1 MVTSKLCSCTAFA
14 GDDRIAAGTLAEVAA
29 ATKAVLDAGTDAP
42 ILIFD
47 DTSRIV
53 EVDFRGTLADV
64 LARVPQPEAPPA
76 TEPELTEAP
85 RGRGRP
91 KLGVVS
97 REVTL
102 LPRHWQWLAT
112 QPGGASVTLRKLVET
127 AKRAN
132 LDKDRIRQCQEAAC
146 RFMTVMAGDR
156 PGFEEAT
163 RALFKGDGQR
173 FEDEIKAW
181 PKDIAEQTR
190 KLAALAQTNV
200 REHLNAEQVSG

>member
-1 MVTSKLCSCTAFA
+1 MRSLDVTRCTAFA
-14 GDDRIAAGTLAEVAA
+14 GDDRIAAGSLAEVAA
-29 ATKAVLDAGTDAP
+29 ATKAMLEAGTDAP

-47 DTSRIV
+47 EASQIV
-53 EVDFRGTLADV
+53 EMDFRGTLDDV
-64 LARVPQPEAPPA
+64 IARLPQPEAPA
-76 TEPELTEAP
+76 AAEPESTQAP

-132 LDKDRIRQCQEAAC
+132 LDKDRVRESQEAAC
-146 RFMTVMAGDR
+146 RFMTTMAGDR

-163 RALFKGDGQR
+163 RALFGGNRER
-173 FEDEIKAW
+173 FEKEIEAW
-181 PKDIAEQTR
+181 PKDIAEHAR
-190 KLAALAQTNV
+190 SLAAAALGSADD
-200 REHLNAEQVSG
+200 RKP